1 MRLSLWAP
9 RGHPGTH
16 SPDICSFTLSCGS
29 LAHRR
34 KSRLLSAWP
43 SRPHKARPTPTLA
56 RQTRF
61 LSTSC
66 SLSSPSRCVHA
77 AGLLP
82 QPFTEAAPAP
92 PSGPTSGFR
101 PRPQAKAPCAPLGL
115 HTTTAGFGGENRA
128 SERMDHLAVIPSS
141 FLKSVAQTWSPSTS
155 GTLQVHPAGHS
166 EPLVQL
172 RWPACPP

>member
-1 MRLSLWAP
+1 MGPHSWLPTTGRGAAPWARSCSQVGVQGGRAGSTALQEDGEALWAP
-9 RGHPGTH
+9 RGHAGTH
-16 SPDICSFTLSCGS
+16 SPDIRSFTLSCGS

-56 RQTRF
+56 CQTWF

-66 SLSSPSRCVHA
+66 SLLSPSRCVHA

-82 QPFTEAAPAP
+82 QPFTEAAPAL

-101 PRPQAKAPCAPLGL
+101 PRPQAKVPCVPPGL
-115 HTTTAGFGGENRA
+115 HITTAGFGREN
-128 SERMDHLAVIPSS
+128 
-141 FLKSVAQTWSPSTS
+141 
-155 GTLQVHPAGHS
+155 
-166 EPLVQL
+166 
-172 RWPACPP
+172 